1 MGFRLEKSRARD
13 KRSLTFG
20 TYKIVNI
27 VTDAVIQA
35 IDDDTAGQ
43 SDGLSIDDVESFI
56 DEYDFR
62 SRETREWL
70 VSNKVRLP

>member
-43 SDGLSIDDVESFI
+43 SDGLSIDDVENFT